1 MALSR
6 ASLITQQKFTK
17 NAHTRWAR
25 GKGSDG
31 EMAQAMHDLAVEYL
45 FAADWLVESKAL
57 QGKYTALARINAE
70 QAARLCPKGM
80 RLGR

>member
-1 MALSR
+1 
-6 ASLITQQKFTK
+6 
-17 NAHTRWAR
+17 
-25 GKGSDG
+25 
-31 EMAQAMHDLAVEYL
+31 MAQAMHDLAVEYL